1 MLGPLDIM
9 DMKRFLID
17 ANHFL
22 TVLACGILLL
32 SCAGHPGR
40 RTAVETLHAAEADQ
54 AEFGFIP
61 DADEGR
67 LCVAAEWF
75 ERHGSA
81 ADRISAWTLLGGVQ
95 EQGDA
100 LHKAVISYGK
110 ALLAARE
117 VRDDAAQGLA
127 GRSLAHVY
135 NASREYV
142 PAARELYAAWQ
153 AYRRAAAGA
162 DEAGPDVAD
171 LQAAGRA
178 TLLEYGQAW
187 YNLEDLEQAEKVYK
201 AVLSEA
207 HDAADTLA
215 EVGALRSYA
224 ALALQKDPPDPA
236 AAVDMLARVADDLRH
251 PLNSADQGV
260 LAFSYALLGRSGEAQ
275 SRLRRAFAQ
284 AENRTERD
292 QARFR
297 AYQVA
302 AHEGRSAE
310 ALKALEKVV
319 QAGNEA
325 DLAAMRSAVSLA
337 REDYLEAQG
346 ALASERLRSSRLGSA
361 ALLLLLIAM
370 ASTALWYLRAR
381 REEIR
386 RLRAEAE
393 EYITTAE
400 ELRSRLDESSRVL
413 KGAVAGKNEI
423 LERLCEQYYIYGES
437 SDKLPSRLL
446 KEVKAAIGGLRDD
459 PKTLAG
465 FEASVNAAHDGAVD
479 KLRAQLP
486 RCKEE
491 DVKLFVLA
499 ASGLSRTAMATILE
513 KEKGVVNNRL
523 WRLKGRLADSEA
535 PDKELLLGCLEG

>member
-1 MLGPLDIM
+1 M

-17 ANHFL
+17 ADHFL
-22 TVLACGILLL
+22 TIIACGILLL

-40 RTAVETLHAAEADQ
+40 RAAVETLRSAEADLS
-54 AEFGFIP
+54 EFGFIP

-67 LCVAAEWF
+67 LGAAAEWF

-81 ADRISAWTLLGGVQ
+81 ADRISAWSLLGGVQ

-100 LHKAVISYGK
+100 LHKAVISYEK

-127 GRSLAHVY
+127 GRRLAHVY

-153 AYRRAAAGA
+153 AYRRAAASGTA
-162 DEAGPDVAD
+162 DS
-171 LQAAGRA
+171 LSAAALRAEERA

-187 YNLEDLEQAEKVYK
+187 YNLEDLAQAEKVYQ

-207 HDAADTLA
+207 HEASDTLT

-224 ALALQKDPPDPA
+224 ALSLQKDPPDPA
-236 AAVDMLARVADDLRH
+236 AAIDLLSRVRGELRH
-251 PLNSADQGV
+251 PLTSSDQGV
-260 LAFSYALLGRSGEAQ
+260 LAVSYSLLGRPSEAQ
-275 SRLRRAFAQ
+275 GRLRQAFAQ
-284 AENRTERD
+284 AETRSERD

-319 QAGNEA
+319 EAGNEA
-325 DLAAMRSAVSLA
+325 ELSAMRDAVSLA
-337 REDYLEAQG
+337 REDYLESQG
-346 ALASERLRSSRLGSA
+346 ALAAERLRSSRLGTW
-361 ALLLLLIAM
+361 ALLFLLIAV
-370 ASTALWYLRAR
+370 ASTALWYIRAR

-386 RLRAEAE
+386 RLRGEAE
-393 EYITTAE
+393 EYIATAE
-400 ELRSRLDESSRVL
+400 ELRLRLAESSRVL

-446 KEVKAAIGGLRDD
+446 KEVKAAIGDLRDD
-459 PKTLAG
+459 PKTMQG
-465 FEASVNAAHDGAVD
+465 FEKAVNAAHDGAVS

-491 DVKLFVLA
+491 DVRIFVLA

-523 WRLKGRLADSEA
+523 WRLKGRIADA
-535 PDKELLLGCLEG
+535 DLPDKELLLACLEG

>member
-1 MLGPLDIM
+1 M

-22 TVLACGILLL
+22 TLIVCGSLLL
-32 SCAGHPGR
+32 SCAGHLGR
-40 RTAVETLHAAEADQ
+40 RASVETLRSAEADLL
-54 AEFGFIP
+54 EFGFIP
-61 DADEGR
+61 GADEGR
-67 LCVAAEWF
+67 LEAAAEWF
-75 ERHGSA
+75 ERHGTA
-81 ADRISAWTLLGGVQ
+81 EERISAWSLLGGVQ

-100 LHKAVISYGK
+100 LHKAVISFEK
-110 ALLAARE
+110 ALRPARE
-117 VRDDAAQGLA
+117 IRDDAAR
-127 GRSLAHVY
+127 GRIGRRLAHVY

-153 AYRRAAAGA
+153 AYHRAAASGTA
-162 DEAGPDVAD
+162 DS
-171 LQAAGRA
+171 LSAAALRAEERA

-187 YNLEDLEQAEKVYK
+187 YNLEDLEQAEKIYK

-207 HDAADTLA
+207 HTAGDTLV

-224 ALALQKDPPDPA
+224 SLLLQKDPPDPS
-236 AAVDMLARVADDLRH
+236 AAVDMLSRVADDLRH
-251 PLNSADQGV
+251 PLGSADQGV
-260 LAFSYALLGRSGEAQ
+260 LAWSYSLLGRPAEAQ
-275 SRLRRAFAQ
+275 ARLKRAYAQ
-284 AENRTERD
+284 AETAADRD

-297 AYQVA
+297 AYQIA

-319 QAGNEA
+319 EAGNEA
-325 DLAAMRSAVSLA
+325 ELSSMRDAVSLA
-337 REDYLEAQG
+337 REDYLESQG
-346 ALASERLRSSRLGSA
+346 ALAAERLRSSRLGTW
-361 ALLLLLIAM
+361 ALLFLLIAV

-386 RLRAEAE
+386 RLRSEAE
-393 EYITTAE
+393 EYIATAE
-400 ELRSRLDESSRVL
+400 ELRLRLDESSRVL
-413 KGAVAGKNEI
+413 KGTVAGKNEI

-459 PKTLAG
+459 PGTLSQ
-465 FEASVNAAHDGAVD
+465 FEKAVNTAHNGAVD

-491 DVKLFVLA
+491 DVRIFVLA

-523 WRLKGRLADSEA
+523 WRLKGRIADA
-535 PDKELLLGCLEG
+535 DLPDKELLLACLEG